1 VVSNSHPEGPSLGD
15 LARVRPAD
23 RTLQNLLGTLS
34 AKLELASRIPIYEYE
49 ASVEGHEGSAT
60 VFQDLAVIERQSF
73 NDVLVCL
80 RQYLDEIAVAPSAA
94 APRSSAKEM
103 RR

>member
-1 VVSNSHPEGPSLGD
+1 MVSHSSPAGRSLGD

-49 ASVEGHEGSAT
+49 ASVEGHEACAT
-60 VFQDLAVIERQSF
+60 AFQDLAVVERRSF
-73 NDVLVCL
+73 NDVLLCL
-80 RQYLDEIAVAPSAA
+80 RQYLDEIAAAEAP
-94 APRSSAKEM
+94 APQRQPVRERSS
-103 RR
+103 